1 MLAPATNEDEE
12 HMMRGFA
19 GTGLALLLGLLTGC
33 ATIEPAVQTTAKPET
48 GMAYVAGQFSR
59 SNSGGFAFVL
69 QNLDSNAE
77 YSMSLGE
84 DGTWPKDVK
93 DQVLAVKLPPG
104 RYAVK
109 QWFTY
114 GTLTKERSRSHA
126 VSNTELS
133 RPFQVGSGSVLF
145 LGGFSADTVTRGTQ
159 IFWTIKP
166 RLLKEDEAQTA
177 FQSAYPALAALPFEC
192 HMCISPLLPPWM
204 VPKER

>member
-19 GTGLALLLGLLTGC
+19 GMGLALLLGLLTGC

-104 RYAVK
+104 RYAVR

-133 RPFQVGSGSVLF
+133 RPFQVASGSVLF
-145 LGGFSADTVTRGTQ
+145 LGGFSADTVTRGNQ

-166 RLLKEDEAQTA
+166 RLLTHIHAPT
-177 FQSAYPALAALPFEC
+177 P
-192 HMCISPLLPPWM
+192 
-204 VPKER
+204 